1 MDESFSTGEALG
13 SDEGNTTPEEVVRIE
28 TRTLH
33 YPQLQ
38 LRHVDHGIVEEL
50 SSSIES
56 LGLLQPILIR
66 PIGPEA
72 FEIVFGLHR
81 VEACKRLGMQ
91 AIPAI
96 VRRLSSDQAFLARV
110 AENLTRNIQV
120 DPISEAKGYVALI
133 DKHWTISGIAKQIG
147 KSDSYV
153 SDRVGLIRRLHP
165 SIVEQMIRGGKR
177 LTSTHAVM
185 LSRTD
190 PTRQIQLAEYVDRKH
205 LSVRQLE
212 NLIRNQLPI
221 KLQVVSSNASDQIA
235 LPSRIMQALGLR
247 SEEVMYVQL
256 RRKRIVLEPVGS

>member
-1 MDESFSTGEALG
+1 L
-13 SDEGNTTPEEVVRIE
+13 V
-28 TRTLH
+28 
-33 YPQLQ
+33 
-38 LRHVDHGIVEEL
+38 
-50 SSSIES
+50 
-56 LGLLQPILIR
+56 R
-66 PIGPEA
+66 PIGPGA

-81 VEACKRLGMQ
+81 VEACKRLRME

-110 AENLTRNIQV
+110 AENLSRNIQV

-133 DKHWTISGIAKQIG
+133 DKHWTISEIAKQIG

-185 LSRTD
+185 LSRMD
-190 PTRQIQLAEYVDRKH
+190 PTRQIQLAEYVERKH

-212 NLIRNQLPI
+212 NLIRNHLPI

-247 SEEVMYVQL
+247 SEELMYVQL
-256 RRKRIVLEPVGS
+256 GRKRIVLEPAGS